1 VRQNETLLSFIT
13 RNPPKSPA
21 ILSAK
26 ISLESDDSSELIEV
40 ELSPMRKI
48 SSESSPAEDKS
59 GIDVDVVELLKEEI
73 KLSRIMLDSVVDVA
87 EVDIS
92 PEEEEDSSI
101 VGLPG
106 VLIFTSSLPSS
117 VREYHFP
124 IPLILDR
131 CGLNGTELTTEKSL
145 PDLFFAAN

>member
-26 ISLESDDSSELIEV
+26 ISLESDESTELIDEDV

-48 SSESSPAEDKS
+48 SSESSPAEYKS

-73 KLSRIMLDSVVDVA
+73 KLSRIMLERVVDVNVVD
-87 EVDIS
+87 VDIS

-106 VLIFTSSLPSS
+106 VLIFTSEQCSR
-117 VREYHFP
+117 V
-124 IPLILDR
+124 PLSNSTYSRSMRIERD
-131 CGLNGTELTTEKSL
+131 
-145 PDLFFAAN
+145 

>member
-1 VRQNETLLSFIT
+1 VRQNETLLIFIT

-26 ISLESDDSSELIEV
+26 ISLESESSSELIDEDV

-48 SSESSPAEDKS
+48 SSESSPAEEKS
-59 GIDVDVVELLKEEI
+59 GICVDVDVVELLKEEI
-73 KLSRIMLDSVVDVA
+73 KLSRIMLESVVDVV

-92 PEEEEDSSI
+92 PEEEDSSI

-117 VREYHFP
+117 VREFH
-124 IPLILDR
+124 
-131 CGLNGTELTTEKSL
+131 
-145 PDLFFAAN
+145 LF